1 MAVTSEHTLEQARD
15 LFRTIRRL
23 QMLIVSQQA
32 AIEENPDAI
41 DLTPSQMGT
50 LMAIQDGGQMSL
62 KAIAEATQV
71 SAPSASTMVEK
82 LQEMGLLT
90 RNHAENDRRSVEIV
104 ITDKGL
110 AALNFTENCLLQGLV
125 EILDGIGP
133 EWASNWCDVYRKI
146 NAYLDGLESSP

>member
-23 QMLIVSQQA
+23 QMRIVTKQV
-32 AIEENPDAI
+32 ENVDNPEAI

-50 LMAIQDGGQMSL
+50 LMAIRDGGQMSL

-82 LQEMGLLT
+82 LQDMGLLT
-90 RNHAENDRRSVEIV
+90 RNHAENDRRSVEIA
-104 ITDKGL
+104 ITEKGIT
-110 AALNFTENCLLQGLV
+110 ALNFTENCLLQGLV

-133 EWASNWCDVYRKI
+133 EWASNWCDVYGKI
-146 NAYLDGLESSP
+146 NTYIDGQESSL